1 MVITL
6 LFYFF
11 CGILLVSSMMVIMAQ
26 NSIFSVLFLVLSF
39 VSSASLLFLL
49 ECEFVALLFI
59 IIYVGAIA
67 VLFLFVVMMLDVKTV
82 ASETKNRMKYFPF
95 GALIGTVFLIEILSV
110 AFKNFKVNPYQ
121 ISVLYNEFSNW
132 YDKLDSLTEIEFLG
146 QILYTHYVLQFL
158 IGGFILFLAVIG
170 AVVLTINFSKQRVN
184 SQIVSKQ
191 LSRIYQNSIHY

>member
-1 MVITL
+1 
-6 LFYFF
+6 
-11 CGILLVSSMMVIMAQ
+11 
-26 NSIFSVLFLVLSF
+26 
-39 VSSASLLFLL
+39 
-49 ECEFVALLFI
+49 
-59 IIYVGAIA
+59 
-67 VLFLFVVMMLDVKTV
+67 
-82 ASETKNRMKYFPF
+82 
-95 GALIGTVFLIEILSV
+95 
-110 AFKNFKVNPYQ
+110 
-121 ISVLYNEFSNW
+121 VLYNEFSNW